1 MKPTKPVPTDLELEI
16 LKAIWDRGQATVRE
30 IYQDLSKR
38 RKIAYTTVLTMMG
51 VLEHKGHLKK
61 TPGERAYI
69 YRPAQ
74 PKGQMVDRMVTEFV
88 DRVFDGS
95 AKPLLVHLVEDARI
109 PQRDLAEIEQLLQAR
124 RRRRSG

>member
-1 MKPTKPVPTDLELEI
+1 MKPAKPVPTDLELEI